1 MKSGFLSSVG
11 LHALALAIAFISF
24 NAVPKPLEN
33 SMTEALP
40 ITLVP
45 ISDKASIREGDKTSP
60 LSEKPA
66 PKPTTKPAVKP
77 AAENVGDGEVDVVT
91 PLKPKEKPRDVNA
104 SQPTAG
110 KPDAAPDIVPP
121 QEKPIESKPDS
132 GAMDATQVTA
142 KAEPPT
148 PQIIE
153 NQNKPN
159 TVKPE
164 PAKPVE
170 PKPIEPKPVE
180 PKPEPVKPQVTKPE
194 PQPQEIP
201 TQVATQDALQPKP
214 QEAKPMEQEPKPVEP
229 QPTVSKP
236 VEAVKPQETTQVEP
250 VPQLPTNNAPI
261 PGARPQATAKTTER
275 VPTDTPKPS
284 TSSAA
289 GEDVADIINNNPQ
302 TAMVDR
308 TRTQGGGAKRSE
320 GEAGFGGS
328 QNIGDQPTLAQT
340 VGSII
345 QGCMSNAWRPPI
357 SAAGGSQEL
366 MVKAVFELGPNGDII
381 GEPQLTPIGGDPNAQ
396 RIMATTGLAA
406 LKRCSPFKGLPAESY
421 AQWRLIALNLYPSKQ

>member
-33 SMTEALP
+33 TLTEALP

-77 AAENVGDGEVDVVT
+77 AAENVGDGEVDVAT

-104 SQPTAG
+104 NQPTAG
-110 KPDAAPDIVPP
+110 KPDAKPDIVPP
-121 QEKPIESKPDS
+121 QDKPIETTPDS

-148 PQIIE
+148 PQIVE

-164 PAKPVE
+164 PAKPQ
-170 PKPIEPKPVE
+170 EPKPVE
-180 PKPEPVKPQVTKPE
+180 PKPEPVKPE
-194 PQPQEIP
+194 PQEIP
-201 TQVATQDALQPKP
+201 TQAATQEDLQPKP
-214 QEAKPMEQEPKPVEP
+214 IEPKPVEP

-250 VPQLPTNNAPI
+250 VPQLPTTNAPI

-275 VPTDTPKPS
+275 TPTDTPKPS
-284 TSSAA
+284 ASSAA

-302 TAMVDR
+302 TAMIDR
-308 TRTQGGGAKRSE
+308 TRTQGGGAKRSD

-328 QNIGDQPTLAQT
+328 QNIGDPRTLAQT

-345 QGCMSNAWRPPI
+345 QGCMSNVWQPPI

-421 AQWRLIALNLYPSKQ
+421 AQWRLITLNLYPSKQ